1 MREIKETAGRSLVV
15 GKLPRG
21 CELCMEGAKL
31 VLFVTGLCPR
41 RCFYCPL
48 SEKRRWKDVIFANEL
63 EVRKDE
69 DIIKEARLMNA
80 LGAGITGG
88 DPLIKPKRTIRYIKL
103 LKETFGPSFHLHL
116 YTSGITVT
124 KRLLRELSE
133 AGLDEIRFHP
143 SKSDW
148 KKIEWALDTDMDVGA
163 EIPAIPGKADEI
175 KVFAKYLDD
184 IGASFLNLNELE
196 FSETN
201 AQELRKRNIK
211 PKSGT
216 LAAAEGSEETA
227 LNVLKWAARNLKITV
242 HYCPSSLKDSVQ
254 LKNRLL
260 RRAKIV
266 AKPYEEITE
275 EGLLVKGIIQLPN
288 KGLNDL
294 KRLKL
299 ILIRRYGIPQKLL
312 HIDEKNM
319 VIETTWYVVEKL
331 SKELKSRFNAE
342 IGIVEEYPTADRVR
356 ISYTPL

>member
-1 MREIKETAGRSLVV
+1 MRKIRETIGKSLVV

-48 SEKRRWKDVIFANEL
+48 SETRRWKDVTFANEL
-63 EVRKDE
+63 EVRDEE
-69 DIIKEARLMNA
+69 DIIKEARLMDA

-88 DPLIKPKRTIRYIKL
+88 DPLVKPERTIRYIKL
-103 LKETFGPSFHLHL
+103 LKKIFGSNFHLHL
-116 YTSGITVT
+116 YTSGRTVT
-124 KRLLRELSE
+124 KKLLRDLSE
-133 AGLDEIRFHP
+133 VGLDEIRFHP

-148 KKIEWALDTDMDVGA
+148 RKIEWAIDTDMDVGA

-175 KVFAKYLDD
+175 KIFAKYLDD

-227 LNVLKWAARNLKITV
+227 INVLKWAARNLKITI

-288 KGLNDL
+288 KKLNDL

-299 ILIRRYGIPQKLL
+299 VLIRRYGVPPKLL
-312 HIDEKNM
+312 HINEKNM
-319 VIETTWYVVEKL
+319 VIETAWYIVEEL
-331 SKELKSRFNAE
+331 AKELKHRFQAE
-342 IGIVEEYPTADRVR
+342 VGVVEEYPTADRIR

>member
-1 MREIKETAGRSLVV
+1 MRKIKETIGRSLVV
-15 GKLPRG
+15 GKLPHG

-48 SEKRRWKDVIFANEL
+48 SEARRWKDVTFANEL
-63 EVRKDE
+63 EVKKNE
-69 DIIKEARLMNA
+69 DIIREAKLMNA

-88 DPLIKPKRTIRYIKL
+88 DPLVKLERAIKYIKI
-103 LKETFGPSFHLHL
+103 LKETFGSDFHIHL
-116 YTSGITVT
+116 YTSGRTAT
-124 KRLLRELSE
+124 KKILHELSE
-133 AGLDEIRFHP
+133 IGLDEIRFHP
-143 SKSDW
+143 SKNDW
-148 KKIEWALDTDMDVGA
+148 KKIEWAVDTNMDVGA
-163 EIPAIPGKADEI
+163 EIPAIPGKVDEI
-175 KVFAKYLDD
+175 KKFAKYLDD

-227 LNVLKWAARNLKITV
+227 IEILKWAANNLKITV
-242 HYCPSSLKDSVQ
+242 HYCPSSLKDSIQ

-275 EGLLVKGIIQLPN
+275 DGLLVKGIIQLPN
-288 KGLNDL
+288 KDPNYL
-294 KRLKL
+294 KQLKL
-299 ILIRRYGIPQKLL
+299 ILIRRYGVPSKLL
-312 HIDEKNM
+312 YVDEEKM
-319 VIETTWYVVEKL
+319 VIETAWYIVEEL
-331 SKELKSRFNAE
+331 SKELKRRFKAKV
-342 IGIVEEYPTADRVR
+342 GIVEEYPTADRIR